1 MGWINKLWLY
11 HMMKYYSPVKINP
24 SYMQTAWMNVKNVEQ
39 KAQKNKNHKNIYD
52 LPFK

>member
-1 MGWINKLWLY
+1 
-11 HMMKYYSPVKINP
+11 MMKYYSPVKINP

-39 KAQKNKNHKNIYD
+39 KAQKNKITRTKAQKNKNHKNIYD